1 MIIFDEF
8 GRWKCIMNLYVEGW
22 EDWISSSLMESL
34 NVCISYVYRVKMVWM
49 PPMYVVMILMDN
61 EYENNKFGLEM

>member
-1 MIIFDEF
+1 M
-8 GRWKCIMNLYVEGW
+8 EG
-22 EDWISSSLMESL
+22 L
-34 NVCISYVYRVKMVWM
+34 NVCVSYEYYVKMVQM